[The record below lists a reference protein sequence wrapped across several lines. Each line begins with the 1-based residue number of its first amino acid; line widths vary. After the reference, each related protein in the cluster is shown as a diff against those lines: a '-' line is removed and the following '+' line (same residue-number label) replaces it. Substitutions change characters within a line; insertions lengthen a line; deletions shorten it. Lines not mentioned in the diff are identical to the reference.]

1 MPFISSVR
9 RAFGPQG
16 RKNTPYRLYAFS
28 SHTFTA
34 AGAGGRNGPTLANC
48 QSAYASTSWK
58 NDSNAFGMDIQGIQR
73 WKVPQ
78 TGRYRIVTVGAPG
91 GRACDNTAGWGSGT
105 SMQGDFNLTAGT
117 WLNILVGQRGINDP
131 AYANYGS
138 GTRMS
143 AGGGGGSGVWLDSA
157 IEPLV
162 MSGGGA
168 GSSDQPE
175 SFDGRH
181 TYTKATTSTTANRA
195 WNDSSFVGG
204 TSAGFGGTTPCS
216 NSNNNAAPGGGF
228 KSAGQNCGAGGGARL
243 QTDGTGGT
251 ANSGDGNRN
260 NNAGQNM
267 HGGFGGG
274 GGPGGW
280 YGCSGGGGGYSG
292 GSSGSD
298 NDGRAAGGGGG
309 SYNAGTNQVNSVL
322 GNGQTGHGSVT
333 ITRL

>member
-1 MPFISSVR
+1 
-9 RAFGPQG
+9 
-16 RKNTPYRLYAFS
+16 LYSFS

-34 AGAGGRNGPTLANC
+34 AGAGGRSGPTLANC

-58 NDSNAFGMDIQGIQR
+58 NNSDVFGMNIQGIQR

-131 AYANYGS
+131 AYATYGG

-157 IEPLV
+157 TEPLI
-162 MSGGGA
+162 MSGGGG
-168 GSSDQPE
+168 GSTDQPE
-175 SFDGRH
+175 AFRTSRH
-181 TYTKATTSTTANRA
+181 SATDATT
-195 WNDSSFVGG
+195 G
-204 TSAGFGGTTPCS
+204 TSGQAGWIDGGPRSGATGGVSGQGGAVPCTQS
-216 NSNNNAAPGGGF
+216 ASSAGAGGGF
-228 KSAGQNCGAGGGARL
+228 KSAGQSCGAGGGERL
-243 QTDGTGGT
+243 QTNGTGGL
-251 ANSGDGNRN
+251 ANTGDSNRN
-260 NNAGQNM
+260 GNGGQNM

-274 GGPGGW
+274 GGAGGW
-280 YGCSGGGGGYSG
+280 YGDSGGGGGYSG
-292 GSSGSD
+292 GGAGDDSS
-298 NDGRAAGGGGG
+298 RTAGGGGG
-309 SYNAGTNQVNSVL
+309 SYNAGSNQSNSL
-322 GNGQTGHGSVT
+322 LSSGQTGHGSVT